1 MTSFPK
7 TSLKPSERRPLSNP
21 AATAFIP
28 EPSMHRISL
37 IALAISLAFGVVS
50 INAEESNSEQLVATS
65 VPERLPERVMFN
77 AHIRPIMSN
86 TCFTCH
92 GPDEDENESAFRLDS
107 FESATGPL
115 DSDDEARG
123 IVPGDLESSEVYKRI
138 MGIGDGEQM
147 PPEEFRHHLT
157 SYEKALFAKW
167 IEQGA
172 EYEQHW
178 AYAPLTHPALPEVQ
192 AHTDAIEND
201 IDVFILSRLEK
212 DSITPSPLADKATL
226 LRRLSLDLIGIPPTP
241 EELAAFLADSSAD
254 AYERQVDRLLASPH
268 FGERMA
274 SSWLDIVRFADT
286 VGFHGDQNMR
296 IFPYRDYV
304 INAFN
309 ENKPFDEFT
318 MQQLAGDLKPNPTT
332 EDLVATGLLRLNM
345 ITREGGAQPGEYL
358 AKYKADRVR
367 MIGTAWLGSTLAC
380 CECHNHKYD
389 PFSAKDFYSLGAFF
403 DDIQQWGVYSD
414 YGYSPNKD
422 LRGFNNDYPFP
433 PEMRVASPSLKREI
447 ESLIRQRD
455 DILMAGLG
463 QKTLRSETY
472 QDWEHSLNN
481 TLAMHPDGWIPTT
494 IIASDTS
501 AGTAHEVLDDG
512 SLLLTSKPAK
522 AETISITTRPATP
535 TKINSVRVEVLPDE
549 RNNHYVGRG
558 EDGRFSL
565 SFSAHVISS
574 DDGPTMRPN
583 RPRYVRIELSGKKI
597 LSLAEVQ
604 IFSSEKNEEGQP
616 INVAL
621 QGTASQSS
629 NYTSGAASLA
639 IDGNT
644 EGDYRKA
651 NSVTHTSLNGQNPWW
666 EVDLGSE
673 HSVESIV
680 VWNRTDNGL
689 QNRLDGFRL
698 TLLDKDRNT
707 LQQETPTTPKPST
720 RIEIPAEVMVHPE
733 SNLKVAWGEADRE
746 DPLRFRNGHPPRM
759 LGEVWRSGP
768 SRWQLPT
775 TENQQPHTAVYHF
788 DQPLELSADQ
798 QLVIR
803 LQSTDVG
810 RVRLSVTPIGDA
822 IAGWNAASAD
832 LIESLAKSPE
842 HRNERDRATLAS
854 TFHRS
859 TEPLK
864 RQRSEVQRFRNE
876 ILDRHSAMAMTLVTQ
891 TIPDDKIPVSRVLPR
906 GNWQDE
912 TGELAPP
919 AFPHFLPAG
928 EVSSGRRL
936 NRTDLAKWLTSPTN
950 PLVPRHFVNRTWKQ
964 FFGTGLSS
972 KLDDLGS
979 QGEWP
984 SHPLLLDRLA
994 SEFVISG
1001 WDVKHMVRMMVT
1013 SRTYR
1018 QAVTRRTEL
1027 VELDP
1032 YNRLL
1037 AQASPRRLEAEAIR
1051 DNALAIAGILNQN
1064 YIGGPSVYPYQPGGH
1079 YSNLQFPNRGYTA
1092 SNDARQY
1099 RRGVYMHWQRTF
1111 LHPMLVNFDAP
1122 SRDECTA
1129 DRSPSNSPQQ
1139 ALTLLNDPTFVEAS
1153 HAMAE
1158 KLLDENP
1165 DASFEDLLDAAF
1177 VRAIARNAT
1186 PEEADSLRDL
1196 LDRQLIYFNE
1206 HPGDAAKFLRIGNTT
1221 SNSSDLPRIAA
1232 WSQVCRVIL
1241 NLHETITR
1249 Y

>member
-1 MTSFPK
+1 
-7 TSLKPSERRPLSNP
+7 
-21 AATAFIP
+21 
-28 EPSMHRISL
+28 MHRISL
-37 IALAISLAFGVVS
+37 IALVVWLAFGVAS
-50 INAEESNSEQLVATS
+50 INADAPKSEQLISTS
-65 VPERLPERVMFN
+65 IPERLPERVMFN

-107 FESATGPL
+107 FEAATGPL
-115 DSDDEARG
+115 DSDDEERG

-147 PPEEFRHHLT
+147 PPEDFRHHLT

-178 AYAPLTHPALPEVQ
+178 AYAPLTQPALPDVAKHREK
-192 AHTDAIEND
+192 IKND
-201 IDVFILSRLEK
+201 IDAFILSRLETE
-212 DSITPSPLADKATL
+212 SIEPSPLADKATL

-241 EELAAFLADSSAD
+241 EELAAFLYDSSPE

-318 MQQLAGDLKPNPTT
+318 MQQLAGDLQPNPTT
-332 EDLVATGLLRLNM
+332 EDLIATGLLRLNM

-403 DDIQQWGVYSD
+403 DDIRQWGVYSD

-422 LRGFNNDYPFP
+422 LKGFNNNYPFP
-433 PEMRVASPSLKREI
+433 PEMRVESPSLKREI

-455 DILMAGLG
+455 DILFADLG
-463 QKTLRSETY
+463 QKTLQTEDY
-472 QDWEHSLNN
+472 QAWEQSLKK
-481 TLAMHPDGWIPTT
+481 TLDEHPDGWVPTT
-494 IIASDTS
+494 IIASETS
-501 AGTAHEVLDDG
+501 AGTLCEVLDDG
-512 SLLLTSKPAK
+512 SLLLTGKPAK
-522 AETISITTRPATP
+522 EETISITTRPT
-535 TKINSVRVEVLPDE
+535 TSTRINSVRVEVLPDE
-549 RNNHYVGRG
+549 QNDGNVGRG
-558 EDGRFSL
+558 NDGRFSL
-565 SFSAHVISS
+565 GFSARVINK

-583 RPRYVRIELSGKKI
+583 RPRYVRIELNGKKI

-604 IFSSEKNEEGQP
+604 IFSSEKDEEGQP

-621 QGTASQSS
+621 QGTATQSTH
-629 NYTSGAASLA
+629 YKSGAASLA

-644 EGDYRKA
+644 EGDYYKA
-651 NSVTHTSLNGQNPWW
+651 NSVTHTSLNGRNPWW

-673 HSVESIV
+673 QSVESVV
-680 VWNRTDNGL
+680 VWNRTDSKL

-698 TLLDKDRNT
+698 ILLDKDRNE
-707 LQQETPTTPKPST
+707 LQTETPATPKPST
-720 RIEIPAEVMVHPE
+720 HVKIPAEVMVHPK
-733 SNLKVAWGEADRE
+733 SFLKVAWGEADRE
-746 DPLRFRNGHPPRM
+746 DPSQFSNGHPPRT
-759 LGEVWRSGP
+759 LGDVWRSGP

-775 TENQQPHTAVYHF
+775 TENQLTHTAVYHF
-788 DQPLELSADQ
+788 DQPLELSDDQ

-803 LQSTDVG
+803 LTSTDVG
-810 RVRLSVTPIGDA
+810 RVRLSVTPLGDA
-822 IAGWNAASAD
+822 IAGWNAASAE
-832 LIESLAKSPE
+832 LTASLAKDSE
-842 HRNERDRATLAS
+842 NRSDRDLATLSSA
-854 TFHRS
+854 FHRS
-859 TEPLK
+859 TKPAK
-864 RQRSEVQRFRNE
+864 QQNSEVQRFRNE

-891 TIPDDKIPVSRVLPR
+891 TIPEDQFPVSRVLPR

-919 AFPHFLPAG
+919 AFPHFLPSGDAP
-928 EVSSGRRL
+928 SGRRL

-1001 WDVKHMVRMMVT
+1001 WDVKHIVRMMVT

-1018 QAVTRRTEL
+1018 QAVTRRAEL
-1027 VELDP
+1027 VEIDP

-1051 DNALAIAGILNQN
+1051 DNALAIAGILNQS
-1064 YIGGPSVYPYQPGGH
+1064 YIGGPSVFPYQPDGH

-1111 LHPMLVNFDAP
+1111 LHPMLVNFDGP

-1153 HAMAE
+1153 HVMA
-1158 KLLDENP
+1158 KNLLKENP
-1165 DASFEDLLDAAF
+1165 DASFEAILDAAF
-1177 VRAIARNAT
+1177 VRAVARNAN
-1186 PEEADSLRDL
+1186 PEETESLRGL
-1196 LDRQLIYFNE
+1196 FDRQLVYFRE
-1206 HPGDAAKFLRIGNTT
+1206 HPEDASAFMQIGLTNST
-1221 SNSSDLPRIAA
+1221 SAEPDQLAA